1 MPRKGR
7 GSSRK
12 SPLPFSCWPAARCPL
27 PLGSAMSPVRAVLA
41 LLAALAA
48 PAAAYFVS
56 IDAHAE
62 ECFLERVPSGTKMG
76 LIFEVAEGGFLDID
90 VEVRGDGVAGG
101 CPTSGRECC
110 AGLREGCRALSRR
123 RGAARGP
130 GPALVPR
137 RLGRA
142 PGSSGRAA
150 VACGGEGGEH
160 RLEGA
165 LNRP

>member
-1 MPRKGR
+1 MAVGPCRPMSGGPVPRKRR
-7 GSSRK
+7 GARRK
-12 SPLPFSCWPAARCPL
+12 PPLPFSCWPAARCPL

-90 VEVRGDGVAGG
+90 VEVRRDAAAAG
-101 CPTSGRECC
+101 
-110 AGLREGCRALSRR
+110 
-123 RGAARGP
+123 
-130 GPALVPR
+130 
-137 RLGRA
+137 
-142 PGSSGRAA
+142 
-150 VACGGEGGEH
+150 
-160 RLEGA
+160 
-165 LNRP
+165 

>member
-1 MPRKGR
+1 MASA
-7 GSSRK
+7 GS
-12 SPLPFSCWPAARCPL
+12 PPPVFLPPAARRPL

-90 VEVRGDGVAGG
+90 VEVRGDDAAAAAG
-101 CPTSGRECC
+101 
-110 AGLREGCRALSRR
+110 
-123 RGAARGP
+123 
-130 GPALVPR
+130 
-137 RLGRA
+137 
-142 PGSSGRAA
+142 
-150 VACGGEGGEH
+150 
-160 RLEGA
+160 
-165 LNRP
+165 

>member
-1 MPRKGR
+1 MAAVAQAVR
-7 GSSRK
+7 GSGAAAAYERRPRAPEGAWRWAEV
-12 SPLPFSCWPAARCPL
+12 PLPQPLPAARCPF

-90 VEVRGDGVAGG
+90 VEVRA
-101 CPTSGRECC
+101 
-110 AGLREGCRALSRR
+110 
-123 RGAARGP
+123 GAARRC
-130 GPALVPR
+130 PA
-137 RLGRA
+137 G
-142 PGSSGRAA
+142 
-150 VACGGEGGEH
+150 
-160 RLEGA
+160 
-165 LNRP
+165 